1 MPATRIMDSFLTRS
15 PPTPAA
21 EAHYQPM
28 VETRGIVKRFPGII
42 ANDNVDLDVGQ
53 GSIHA
58 ILGENGAGKSTLMH
72 ILSGLY
78 QPDEGDI
85 RLEGQPVAFA
95 SPLAAINAGVGMV
108 HQHFML
114 VETASVAEN
123 VVLGDQGLAFHLNR
137 ARIRA
142 RVQELGEESGLE
154 LDPDAYIWQLS
165 VGEQQRVEIVKM
177 LYRGARLLILDEP
190 TAVLT
195 PQESLQLFGHLR
207 HMAQA
212 GKTVLFISHKLDE
225 VLDLA
230 HWITVMRDG
239 RVVGHLRPQDTTKEE
254 LVRLMVGRPV
264 LFDFA
269 PRTAP
274 ADPVRLELRQVQ
286 VRNDRGA
293 LAIQDVSLDVRQ
305 GEILG
310 LAGVAGNG
318 QRELAEAVTG
328 LRSLARGTVQ
338 VDGRDLTGSN
348 PRRYIEGGVAYVPQ
362 DRQRTGSAPN
372 LSLLDNLA
380 LKDYRTAQPGWIL
393 ERKQQMQKS
402 RALLAA
408 YEVVAASERSPARLL
423 SGGNLQKLIL
433 ARELSRRCRV
443 LIAESPTRGLD
454 IGAIEKVHE
463 ILLRQ
468 KEEGLA
474 ILLLSEDLDEIMALS
489 DRVAV
494 IYHGRIMGLMAA
506 AAADINHIGFMMAG
520 VQPETGAQP

>member
-1 MPATRIMDSFLTRS
+1 
-15 PPTPAA
+15 
-21 EAHYQPM
+21 M
-28 VETRGIVKRFPGII
+28 VEARGIVKRFPGII
-42 ANDNVDLDVGQ
+42 ANDNVDLDVGR

-58 ILGENGAGKSTLMH
+58 VLGENGAGKSTLMN

-78 QPDEGDI
+78 RPDEGHI
-85 RLEGQPVAFA
+85 RLEGNSVSFS
-95 SPLAAINAGVGMV
+95 SPLEAIAAGVGMV

-114 VETASVAEN
+114 VETATVAEN
-123 VVLGDQGLAFHLNR
+123 VVLGDHALAFHLNLG
-137 ARIRA
+137 RIRT
-142 RVQELGEESGLE
+142 RVQELSEASGLE
-154 LDPDAYIWQLS
+154 LDPDAFIWQLS

-195 PQESLQLFGHLR
+195 PQESLQLFSQLR
-207 HMAQA
+207 RMADS

-230 HWITVMRDG
+230 HWITVMRG
-239 RVVGHLRPQDTTKEE
+239 GQVVGHLRPQDTTKEE
-254 LVRLMVGRPV
+254 LVRLMVGRQV

-269 PRTAP
+269 AKSLPQ
-274 ADPVRLELRQVQ
+274 DDVRLALQDVK
-286 VRNDRGA
+286 VHNDRGA
-293 LAIQDVSLDVRQ
+293 LAVQDVSLEVRH

-328 LRSLARGTVQ
+328 LRSLAGGTIQ
-338 VDGRDLTGSN
+338 VEGHELAGGN
-348 PRRYIEGGVAYVPQ
+348 PRRFIDAGVAYIPQ
-362 DRQRTGSAPN
+362 DRQRTGSSPN

-380 LKDYRTAQPGWIL
+380 LKDYRTAQPGWLL
-393 ERKQQMQKS
+393 ERKQQMQES
-402 RALLAA
+402 RGLLET
-408 YEVVAASERSPARLL
+408 YEVVAASERAPARLL

-433 ARELSRRCRV
+433 ARELSRRCGV

-468 KEEGLA
+468 KAEGLA

-489 DRVAV
+489 DRIAV
-494 IYHGRIMGLMAA
+494 IYHGRIMGIMAA
-506 AAADINHIGFMMAG
+506 MEADINRIGFMMAG
-520 VQPETGAQP
+520 VQPEAEESA

>member
-1 MPATRIMDSFLTRS
+1 MDALAG
-15 PPTPAA
+15 PPSSPAA
-21 EAHYQPM
+21 EDHYRPM
-28 VETRGIVKRFPGII
+28 VEVRGIVKRFPGII
-42 ANDNVDLDVGQ
+42 ANDNIDLDVGQ

-78 QPDEGDI
+78 RPDEGDI
-85 RLEGQPVAFA
+85 RLEGRSVSFA
-95 SPLAAINAGVGMV
+95 SPLEAIAAGVGMV

-114 VETASVAEN
+114 VETATVAEN
-123 VVLGDQGLAFHLNR
+123 VVLGDHTVPFHLR
-137 ARIRA
+137 LAQIRA
-142 RVQELGEESGLE
+142 RVQALGAEADLE

-195 PQESLQLFGHLR
+195 PQESQQLFGQLR
-207 HMAQA
+207 QMAHT

-230 HWITVMRDG
+230 HWITVMRGG
-239 RVVGHLRPQDTTKEE
+239 RVVGHLRTQDTTKQE
-254 LVRLMVGRPV
+254 LVRLMVGRQV
-264 LFDFA
+264 LFDFPTRTV
-269 PRTAP
+269 PR
-274 ADPVRLELRQVQ
+274 DPVRLALQDIKVQ
-286 VRNDRGA
+286 NERGA
-293 LAIQDVSLDVRQ
+293 LVVQDVSLEIRQ

-328 LRSLARGTVQ
+328 LRSLVGGTIR
-338 VDGRDLTGSN
+338 VDGADVTGGS
-348 PRRYIEGGVAYVPQ
+348 PRRYIDGGVAYVPQ

-372 LSLLDNLA
+372 LSLLDNLV
-380 LKDYRTAQPGWIL
+380 LKNYRTAQPGWLLDRRRQVPASRKLL
-393 ERKQQMQKS
+393 ET
-402 RALLAA
+402 
-408 YEVVAASERSPARLL
+408 YGVIAASEQAPARLL

-433 ARELSRRCRV
+433 ARELSQRCRV

-468 KEEGLA
+468 KETGLA
-474 ILLLSEDLDEIMALS
+474 ILLLSEDLDEILALS

-494 IYHGRIMGLMAA
+494 IYRGRIMDVMVAA
-506 AAADINHIGFMMAG
+506 ETDMNRIGFMMAG
-520 VQPETGAQP
+520 VQPEATVGS